1 MAVHRDPTRGRA
13 KKTPALLVSEPR
25 QDPRP
30 HTDPRDLRSRSLSIV
45 SERKVDALEVE
56 PGAGAVAPS
65 SIRFEALGVPTFR
78 WYWIFSWVSS
88 TGDGMENVIRNV
100 LVYQLAGPTAPFWL
114 GMMVFAHWVPFTFFS
129 LYGGVLAD
137 RYDNRKVQIVAQL
150 LLMTAAV
157 AIAAVTIGGIVTT
170 WWLFGLLL
178 LPGFGGAIGGPAQQT
193 LIHSMVGPSKLL
205 SAVSLNSTARQ
216 FSQVIGPAVA
226 GFIVVGFG
234 PGWGFLINALTFVPL
249 LVFLAFVRVKPLG
262 ARSTTPIRAALRD
275 GLRFVRGRPFIA
287 ALIGVQMLGVLFLG
301 HTFNS
306 FLVLFAH
313 DVLHVDDLGYSF
325 LLLGS
330 GVGAVAAAFYV
341 AYARARRHGCRF
353 LLGAAMAEMLAILVF
368 AFSTSYA
375 ASFLLLIVVGG
386 AAVLTQSL
394 TNTKIQLSAPNEI
407 RGRVM
412 GAYTFGT
419 QGMRVL
425 NGPLLG
431 GAAILFGA
439 PLAVAG
445 AAAVVFAGLAA
456 IVARVPQL
464 RRYR

>member
-1 MAVHRDPTRGRA
+1 MA
-13 KKTPALLVSEPR
+13 
-25 QDPRP
+25 
-30 HTDPRDLRSRSLSIV
+30 
-45 SERKVDALEVE
+45 ERNVDALDAT
-56 PGAGAVAPS
+56 GAGEVTVAPRR
-65 SIRFEALGVPTFR
+65 IRFEALSVPTFR

-100 LVYQLAGPTAPFWL
+100 LVYQLAGPTAAFWL

-150 LLMTAAV
+150 LLMTAAI
-157 AIAAVTIGGIVTT
+157 AIAIVTIGGVVTT

-178 LPGFGGAIGGPAQQT
+178 LHGFAGAIGGPAQQT

-226 GFIVVGFG
+226 GFIVVAFG
-234 PGWGFLINALTFVPL
+234 PGTGFLINALTFVPL
-249 LVFLAFVRVKPLG
+249 LVLLAVIRVPRLGATVRQPLLASLRAGLGFVRARPL
-262 ARSTTPIRAALRD
+262 
-275 GLRFVRGRPFIA
+275 IA
-287 ALIGVQMLGVLFLG
+287 ALISVEMISVIFIG

-306 FLVLFAH
+306 FLVLFAY
-313 DVLHVDDLGYSF
+313 DVLHVDALGYSF
-325 LLLGS
+325 LLVGS
-330 GVGAVAAAFYV
+330 GIGAVAAAVYL
-341 AYARARRHGCRF
+341 AYARDRRHSGRF
-353 LLGAAMAEMLAILVF
+353 IVAAAMAEMLAILVF
-368 AFSTSYA
+368 AFSTNYA
-375 ASFLLLIVVGG
+375 LSFGLLIVVGG

-394 TNTKIQLSAPNEI
+394 TNTKIQLSAPNDI

-439 PLAVAG
+439 PMAVAG
-445 AAAVVFAGLAA
+445 SAAVVFAGLAA

-464 RRYR
+464 RQDR

>member
-1 MAVHRDPTRGRA
+1 MTEQEIEALDARTTAGVEG
-13 KKTPALLVSEPR
+13 PAR
-25 QDPRP
+25 RI
-30 HTDPRDLRSRSLSIV
+30 RF
-45 SERKVDALEVE
+45 DAL
-56 PGAGAVAPS
+56 A
-65 SIRFEALGVPTFR
+65 VPTFR
-78 WYWIFSWVSS
+78 WYWITSWISS

-100 LVYQLAGPTAPFWL
+100 LVYQLAGTSAPFWL

-150 LLMTAAV
+150 LLMTAAIS
-157 AIAAVTIGGIVTT
+157 IAAATLGGIVTT

-178 LPGFGGAIGGPAQQT
+178 LHGFAGAIGGPAQQT

-226 GFIVVGFG
+226 GFIVVAFG
-234 PGWGFLINALTFVPL
+234 PGWGFLINAFTFVPL
-249 LVFLAFVRVKPLG
+249 LVFLAIIRVLPLG
-262 ARSTTPIRAALRD
+262 ARSTTPIAAALRD

-287 ALIGVQMLGVLFLG
+287 ALIGVEMLGVIFLG

-325 LLLGS
+325 LLVGS
-330 GVGAVAAAFYV
+330 GIGAVAAAFYL
-341 AYARARRHGCRF
+341 AYARDRRHTGRF
-353 LLGAAMAEMLAILVF
+353 IVGAAIAEMLAILVF
-368 AFSTSYA
+368 AFSTNYA
-375 ASFLLLIVVGG
+375 LSFLLLGVVGG

-394 TNTKIQLSAPNEI
+394 TNTKIQLAAPNQL

-431 GAAILFGA
+431 GAAIFVGA
-439 PLAVAG
+439 PLAVGG
-445 AAAVVFAGLAA
+445 AAAVVILGMLA
-456 IVARVPQL
+456 ILARVPQL
-464 RRYR
+464 RET

>member
-1 MAVHRDPTRGRA
+1 MA
-13 KKTPALLVSEPR
+13 
-25 QDPRP
+25 
-30 HTDPRDLRSRSLSIV
+30 
-45 SERKVDALEVE
+45 ERNVDALDVTA
-56 PGAGAVAPS
+56 AGEATVAPRR
-65 SIRFEALGVPTFR
+65 IRFEALSVPTFR

-100 LVYQLAGPTAPFWL
+100 LVYQLAGATAPFWL

-150 LLMTAAV
+150 LLMAA
-157 AIAAVTIGGIVTT
+157 AIAIAIVTIGGVVTT

-178 LPGFGGAIGGPAQQT
+178 LHGFAGAIGGPAQQT

-205 SAVSLNSTARQ
+205 SAISLNSTARQ
-216 FSQVIGPAVA
+216 FSSVIGPAVA
-226 GFIVVGFG
+226 GFIVIAFG
-234 PGWGFLINALTFVPL
+234 PGWGFLINAFTFVPL
-249 LVFLAFVRVKPLG
+249 LVFLALVRVKPLG
-262 ARSTTPIRAALRD
+262 ARSVTPIRAALRD

-287 ALIGVQMLGVLFLG
+287 ALIGVEMLGVIFLG

-325 LLLGS
+325 LLVGS
-330 GVGAVAAAFYV
+330 GIGAVVAAFYL
-341 AYARARRHGCRF
+341 AYARGRRHSGRF
-353 LLGAAMAEMLAILVF
+353 VVAAAMAEMLAILVF
-368 AFSTSYA
+368 AFSTNYA
-375 ASFLLLIVVGG
+375 LSFALLIVVGG

-394 TNTKIQLSAPNEI
+394 TNTKIQLSAPNDI

-425 NGPLLG
+425 NGPLPG
-431 GAAILFGA
+431 GAAIVFGA
-439 PLAVAG
+439 PVAVAG

-456 IVARVPQL
+456 IVARGPQL
-464 RRYR
+464 EQDRETSGGGYGWEGGGDPGDAGRRGEAPGAAVCAP

>member
-1 MAVHRDPTRGRA
+1 MA
-13 KKTPALLVSEPR
+13 
-25 QDPRP
+25 
-30 HTDPRDLRSRSLSIV
+30 
-45 SERKVDALEVE
+45 ERKVDALEVE
-56 PGAGAVAPS
+56 PGAGVVAPPRR
-65 SIRFEALGVPTFR
+65 IRFEALSVPTFR
-78 WYWIFSWVSS
+78 WYWIFSWIST

-100 LVYQLAGPTAPFWL
+100 LVYQLAGAAAPFWL

-150 LLMTAAV
+150 LLMVAAV
-157 AIAAVTIGGIVTT
+157 SVAYATLAGFVTT
-170 WWLFGLLL
+170 WWLFALLL
-178 LPGFGGAIGGPAQQT
+178 LHGFAGAIGGPAQQT

-226 GFIVVGFG
+226 GFVVVWFG
-234 PGWGFLINALTFVPL
+234 PGWGFLVNALTFVPL
-249 LVFLAFVRVKPLG
+249 LVFLALIRVRPLA
-262 ARSTTPIRAALRD
+262 ARTSLPILASLRD

-287 ALIGVQMLGVLFLG
+287 SLIGVEMLGVIFLG

-306 FLVLFAH
+306 LLVLFAH
-313 DVLHVDDLGYSF
+313 DILHVNDLGYAF
-325 LLLGS
+325 LLVGS
-330 GVGAVAAAFYV
+330 GIGAVAAALYL
-341 AYARARRHGCRF
+341 AYARDRRHSGRF
-353 LLGAAMAEMLAILVF
+353 VVAAAMAEMVAILTF

-375 ASFLLLIVVGG
+375 LSFALLIVVGG

-394 TNTKIQLSAPNEI
+394 TNTKIQLSAPDAL

-425 NGPLLG
+425 NGPILG
-431 GAAILFGA
+431 GAAIVFGT
-439 PLAVAG
+439 PLGVAG
-445 AAAVVFAGLAA
+445 AAAVVLAGLGA
-456 IVARVPQL
+456 ILWRVPQL
-464 RRYR
+464 TRDR

>member
-1 MAVHRDPTRGRA
+1 MA
-13 KKTPALLVSEPR
+13 E
-25 QDPRP
+25 Q
-30 HTDPRDLRSRSLSIV
+30 
-45 SERKVDALEVE
+45 KVDALEVT
-56 PGAGAVAPS
+56 PGAGVAPVPRR
-65 SIRFEALGVPTFR
+65 IRFEALAIPTFR
-78 WYWIFSWVSS
+78 WYWVTSWISS

-100 LVYQLAGPTAPFWL
+100 LVVQLAGQAAPFWL
-114 GMMVFAHWVPFTFFS
+114 GMMVFAHWIPFTLFS
-129 LYGGVLAD
+129 LYGGLLAD

-150 LLMTAAV
+150 LLMAAAV
-157 AIAAVTIGGIVTT
+157 GVAAATLANVVTV
-170 WWLFGLLL
+170 WWLFGFLLL
-178 LPGFGGAIGGPAQQT
+178 HGFAGAIGGPAQQT

-234 PGWGFLINALTFVPL
+234 PGWGFLVNALTFVPL
-249 LVFLAFVRVKPLG
+249 LVFLAVVRVKALG
-262 ARSTTPIRAALRD
+262 ARSTTPIGAALRD
-275 GLRFVRGRPFIA
+275 GLRFVRGRSFVA
-287 ALIGVQMLGVLFLG
+287 SLIGVEMLGVIFLG

-325 LLLGS
+325 LLVGS
-330 GVGAVAAAFYV
+330 GIGAVAAALYL
-341 AYARARRHGCRF
+341 AYARGRRHSGRF
-353 LLGAAMAEMLAILVF
+353 IVGAAMAEMLAILVF
-368 AFSTSYA
+368 AFSQSYA
-375 ASFLLLIVVGG
+375 LSFALLIIVGG

-394 TNTKIQLSAPNEI
+394 TNTKIQLSAPDNL

-431 GAAILFGA
+431 GAAIVFGA

-445 AAAVVFAGLAA
+445 ATAVVFAGLAA
-456 IVARVPQL
+456 ILLRVPQL
-464 RRYR
+464 GQER